1 METKKTPPPVLKL
14 LSSADYTVP
23 GEYVADTRDYEDH
36 TFSGIMFNIVAKKH
50 LPVKYVEIMAIW
62 VRGQLGRMQVF
73 IAKDSYRDKYTQPS
87 EWTRIH
93 CDVHDPSVSTL
104 SPLKL
109 SPSIKLKPGEA
120 IGVYVHSSRF
130 GDQAIVYNNQHG
142 VETHSDDFLK
152 ILPGMAHTSSQAFN
166 PVSPWG
172 HTSWRRRREF
182 VGRLSYGAKFL
193 LWNNKNHEFFPEAF
207 RQAVA
212 SALSVRNTPKGKTTS
227 CPILPCSV
235 IKYIFNFCP
244 WHWFEGVPQEADD
257 KKHSKL
263 YRLGQGLAR
272 KLSGIRDELDQHK
285 RCILS

>member
-1 METKKTPPPVLKL
+1 
-14 LSSADYTVP
+14 
-23 GEYVADTRDYEDH
+23 
-36 TFSGIMFNIVAKKH
+36 
-50 LPVKYVEIMAIW
+50 MAIW

-207 RQAVA
+207 RQAVTITK
-212 SALSVRNTPKGKTTS
+212 SIHTVHHECYALQRL
-227 CPILPCSV
+227 LPSID
-235 IKYIFNFCP
+235 IKIY
-244 WHWFEGVPQEADD
+244 
-257 KKHSKL
+257 
-263 YRLGQGLAR
+263 
-272 KLSGIRDELDQHK
+272 
-285 RCILS
+285 